1 MGVSMGNER
10 TRLSAPE
17 AQLMEQALAL
27 AHSNG
32 NLVAMCQVVAEQLSV
47 PKVLLIAQFSGGLAK
62 VPIDFTK
69 LSFRKQR
76 RASRSGSFLQACEP
90 ARLKT
95 LEPVLNSARA
105 LAKKLSHLITA
116 LPAKNEQ
123 DSVEAMVIARL
134 FRTENFF
141 LDGDL
146 KNLSIFDFQFAHAFL
161 LPVLSITEKRT
172 MRNHLC
178 RCI

>member
-1 MGVSMGNER
+1 MGNER

-47 PKVLLIAQFSGGLAK
+47 PKVLLIAQFSRGLAK
-62 VPIDFTK
+62 VLIDFTK
-69 LSFRKQR
+69 SGLRKQR
-76 RASRSGSFLQACEP
+76 RASRPRGFLQACES
-90 ARLKT
+90 ALLKT
-95 LEPVLNSARA
+95 LEPVLNGARA
-105 LAKKLSHLITA
+105 VTKKLSHLITA

-123 DSVEAMVIARL
+123 DSMEAMVIARL

-141 LDGDL
+141 LDSDFD
-146 KNLSIFDFQFAHAFL
+146 NLSIFDFQFAHEFL
-161 LPVLSITEKRT
+161 LPVLSITEKGS
-172 MRNHLC
+172 MRNYLC
-178 RCI
+178 RYI